1 MNDRRCTAFH
11 FYMLDPGHYN
21 NCWIW
26 TEAGYTPNGSTKA
39 YCFVKN
45 KNVSPVPISEDPFD
59 QVWDVHDKDMGTAN
73 HHNDNHA
80 HDHGHDT
87 PGHTHAPGI

>member
-1 MNDRRCTAFH
+1 
-11 FYMLDPGHYN
+11 MLDPGHYN

-26 TEAGYTPNGSTKA
+26 TEVGYSPNGSTKA

-45 KNVSPVPISEDPFD
+45 KNASSVPISEDPFD
-59 QVWDVHDKDMGTAN
+59 QVWDVHDKDMGGAH

-80 HDHGHDT
+80 HDHGSDT
-87 PGHTHAPGI
+87 TGHTHAPGI